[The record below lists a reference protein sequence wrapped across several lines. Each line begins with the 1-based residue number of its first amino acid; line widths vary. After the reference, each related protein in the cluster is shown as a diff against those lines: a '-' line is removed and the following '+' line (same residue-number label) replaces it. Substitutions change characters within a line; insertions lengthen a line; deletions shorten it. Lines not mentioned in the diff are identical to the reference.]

1 MRKAALVVVLTG
13 VLVGMA
19 SEPAVAGFAGTEVYL
34 PSVGRG
40 DGVGSSVWRTTLW
53 IHNPSSA
60 TAQCE
65 IQFLLRNQANPAPD
79 THLESIPPGATV
91 VFEDVTWNLFGID
104 GFGALR
110 VLANEDVVVNSRI
123 YNQEGG
129 DPSDTQGQFF
139 GGVPASF
146 ALGAGQSTEILGV
159 NQAADDAFRYNF
171 GFVETTGSSV
181 DVEIELVSADGGVLG
196 STNLT
201 LAGFEARQLNISSL
215 GAGQKPTD
223 NGRLHIAAVGGSG
236 RVITF
241 GSGIANTSQDPSTFE
256 MLFEQSASVGGD
268 ITAVNAGAGLSG
280 GGTEGDVTLSIAD
293 GGVGNAMLADGSVA
307 TTKIADGSVSA
318 SKLLAGTPAAG
329 KILRFNGAMYWGDD
343 ESGELVLPYRGAV
356 SDASVHKDGFF
367 IQQDSEDAGVRA
379 LSGLATGTT
388 NYNYG
393 VFGATASTSNG
404 STGVYGRGYFS
415 GVSGTAQDYG
425 GYGFGVIGVN
435 QSDIGAGVRGSSSQ
449 TTGELFGVQGDVRST
464 STGAAGVFGEASATT
479 GETFGVLGITRSDL
493 WEAAGVEGL
502 ATNTQGAAVGVYGAS
517 SAPYGVGVH
526 GDSPN
531 YGVYGEGSAGG
542 VYGWTDDASG
552 FGVRAVNVPTGSGA
566 HGFKAETR
574 GNSGWASGA
583 FGLAHN
589 PGAIGVTGWNSGSGP
604 GLYAWS
610 ENGTALIA
618 KGAGTGNLVE
628 VSDHTAGMRF
638 RITNAGDVFADG
650 IFQPGGA
657 DFAEM
662 VPVRERGLEAGD
674 VVALAID
681 GRLIRCSRERQAS
694 VVGVVSTKPGYQS
707 DLFTDVDQGDKV
719 PLAVMGIVPVKA
731 TAVNG
736 PIRPGDML
744 TPSAVPGHAMR
755 SREIV
760 PGTVIGKAMEGL
772 KAGEGTVLM
781 LVMLR

>member
-1 MRKAALVVVLTG
+1 MRKAALVVVLSG

-19 SEPAVAGFAGTEVYL
+19 SEPALAGFAGTEVYL

-53 IHNPSSA
+53 IHNPSST

-65 IQFLLRNQANPAPD
+65 IQFLLRNQANPSPD

-110 VLANEDVVVNSRI
+110 VLADEDVVVNSRI
-123 YNQEGG
+123 YNQEGA

-146 ALGAGQSTEILGV
+146 ALAAGQSTEILGV

-181 DVEIELVSADGGVLG
+181 DVEIDLVAADGGVLG

-201 LAGFEARQLNISSL
+201 LVGFEARQLNISSL

-236 RVITF
+236 RVIAF

-256 MLFEQSASVGGD
+256 MLLEQSAALGGD

-293 GGVGNAMLADGSVA
+293 GGVGNAMLADGA
-307 TTKIADGSVSA
+307 VSA
-318 SKLLAGTPAAG
+318 TKVADNSVTAGKLAAGTPANG
-329 KILRFNGAMYWGDD
+329 KILRFNGAMLWGDD
-343 ESGELVLPYRGAV
+343 EVGEAMVLPWEGFTSTTNQHNNAAFYVNLSSDTDVTSAITGWASSETALNFGVRGHTDSNVDGAAGVIGQGSRAGVYGWGLNHSGTGYGVVGKTEASEGAGVYGFTVDSTGLLYGVRGAT
-356 SDASVHKDGFF
+356 SS
-367 IQQDSEDAGVRA
+367 
-379 LSGLATGTT
+379 TT
-388 NYNYG
+388 AHSAG
-393 VFGATASTSNG
+393 VFGASQANSGESH
-404 STGVYGRGYFS
+404 GVRGLTYS
-415 GVSGTAQDYG
+415 PA
-425 GYGFGVIGVN
+425 
-435 QSDIGAGVRGSSSQ
+435 GAGVWAANY
-449 TTGELFGVQGDVRST
+449 ST
-464 STGAAGVFGEASATT
+464 
-479 GETFGVLGITRSDL
+479 D
-493 WEAAGVEGL
+493 
-502 ATNTQGAAVGVYGAS
+502 
-517 SAPYGVGVH
+517 
-526 GDSPN
+526 
-531 YGVYGEGSAGG
+531 
-542 VYGWTDDASG
+542 
-552 FGVRAVNVPTGSGA
+552 SGA
-566 HGFKAETR
+566 HGIMGETT
-574 GNSGWASGA
+574 GNSGWASGVY
-583 FGLAHN
+583 GLARYSS
-589 PGAIGVTGWNSGSGP
+589 AIGVTGWNTGSGP

-610 ENGTALIA
+610 ENGAALIA

-681 GRLIRCSRERQAS
+681 GRLVRCFQERQAS

-707 DLFTDVDQGDKV
+707 DLFTDVDPGDKV

-731 TAVNG
+731 TAANG